1 MKKIAFVFPGQ
12 GAQYVGMGKE
22 LCEYSQRSTIF
33 DEATEALGFD
43 MRKML
48 FESDEETLKITEN
61 TQPAILAASVACAQP
76 LLEAGIVPDFVGGL
90 SLGEYAAHVSGSMEF
105 RMP

>member
-1 MKKIAFVFPGQ
+1 
-12 GAQYVGMGKE
+12 
-22 LCEYSQRSTIF
+22 
-33 DEATEALGFD
+33 

-76 LLEAGIVPDFVGGL
+76 LLEAGIVPDFVGIKFSRICGPCNF
-90 SLGEYAAHVSGSMEF
+90 GHHGV
-105 RMP
+105 